1 MGRRFESYPGSHLK
15 DELMLKR
22 PDWFKRGFN
31 VDNLT
36 FQEFLNKFNDSLKKD
51 EFFSV
56 LGIKEHII
64 THFGV
69 HIKDYD
75 ARISNLLGL
84 RMKDT
89 KSDFTF
95 MFDLNDM
102 YQARAYVK
110 NNVITKAT
118 FIWYNTSDR

>member
-1 MGRRFESYPGSHLK
+1 
-15 DELMLKR
+15 MLKR

-51 EFFSV
+51 EFYLD

-69 HIKDYD
+69 HIRDYD
-75 ARISNLLGL
+75 ARISQFLSL

-89 KSDFTF
+89 KSDFIF

-102 YQARAYVK
+102 YQARVYVK

-118 FIWYNTSDR
+118 FIWYNISDR